1 VNASL
6 EFACGLA
13 ISLLTA
19 LLVVR
24 YLHDPLRTQ
33 LSELCGNA
41 GRAEFWT
48 AFSTVTV
55 ILTSVIFAMLVDPP
69 AGTGTPPLL
78 AIINQ
83 LRWGLIG
90 LVVSVLILGWILS
103 RFIPKT
109 VIARPPG
116 TTPHPEEAL

>member
-1 VNASL
+1 MNASL
-6 EFACGLA
+6 EFTCGLA
-13 ISLLTA
+13 ITLITA
-19 LLVVR
+19 FLVVR

-55 ILTSVIFAMLVDPP
+55 ILTSVIFAMLADPTTG
-69 AGTGTPPLL
+69 AGMPPLL
-78 AIINQ
+78 VITNQ

-109 VIARPPG
+109 VIARPAG
-116 TTPHPEEAL
+116 TTPHPGEAL

>member
-1 VNASL
+1 MNASL
-6 EFACGLA
+6 EFTCGLA
-13 ISLLTA
+13 ITLITA
-19 LLVVR
+19 FLVVR

-55 ILTSVIFAMLVDPP
+55 ILTSAIFAVLADPTTG
-69 AGTGTPPLL
+69 AGMPPLL

-109 VIARPPG
+109 VIARPAG
-116 TTPHPEEAL
+116 TTPHPGEAL

>member
-1 VNASL
+1 MNASL

-13 ISLLTA
+13 ITLLTA
-19 LLVVR
+19 FLVVR
-24 YLHDPLRTQ
+24 YLHDPLRSQ
-33 LSELCGNA
+33 LNELCGSA

-48 AFSTVTV
+48 AFSSVTV
-55 ILTSVIFAMLVDPP
+55 ILTPAIFAMLVDPCV
-69 AGTGTPPLL
+69 GTGTPALL

-90 LVVSVLILGWILS
+90 LVVSVLMLGWILE

-109 VIARPPG
+109 MVVRPAG
-116 TTPHPEEAL
+116 TTPHSGGVL